1 MDADQDM
8 NWKIEWDNG
17 LNVDQQDTGL
27 DTDFGIG
34 LGVGQNTTVD
44 WDFCLSWSTDS
55 ELHKPLVEQGYSYH
69 HACIAIGSLMSIFLI
84 GVYYQRKL

>member
-44 WDFCLSWSTDS
+44 WDFCL
-55 ELHKPLVEQGYSYH
+55 
-69 HACIAIGSLMSIFLI
+69 
-84 GVYYQRKL
+84 